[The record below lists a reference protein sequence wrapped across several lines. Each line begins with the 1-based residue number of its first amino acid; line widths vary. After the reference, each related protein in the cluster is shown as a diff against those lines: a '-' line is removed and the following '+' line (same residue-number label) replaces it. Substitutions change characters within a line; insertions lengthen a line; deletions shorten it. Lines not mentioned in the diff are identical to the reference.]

1 MVSNAK
7 EDFPEPESPVKTTNS
22 PLGMSTDIFFKLC
35 SLAPLIFIYFVSI
48 IISINMFEQF
58 EHTFVTVYNLF

>member
-7 EDFPEPESPVKTTNS
+7 EDFPDPESPVKTTNS

-35 SLAPLIFIYFVSI
+35 SLAPLIFIYLVSI
-48 IISINMFEQF
+48 KISITNKVF
-58 EHTFVTVYNLF
+58 EHTFVIVYTGF